1 MTPSSLLLSA
11 LAAAAHLGHVAH
23 AQQQFGKDI
32 YWNGPYVFLGCE
44 PDQGAAMKA
53 LFKQIG
59 ISLENSIIP
68 DAGLGTASPYGFKTW
83 FSTNSGT
90 IVSDIYQDINDG
102 ASDSSV
108 NGRSVRK
115 PSFVCVNYDNPLV
128 QDASN
133 ACQSEKNYIALTG
146 AKIDYVMLCP
156 RFWDSDHGNYPS
168 HSDCPQVNGAETAFT
183 NGNSIGPGQLRIN
196 YNKQSTII
204 HELVHKYQPRPS
216 GSNEVYGINQCMQLS
231 AVDQLN
237 NPNNY
242 AFHSASKSPPA
253 SELGHPPPK
262 TWQTEPALTSKQLSW
277 PNALSSP
284 EARAAFGDRV
294 IAGRPPPPTAPMLST

>member
-1 MTPSSLLLSA
+1 MAPFSFLLSA
-11 LAAAAHLGHVAH
+11 LAAAAHLVHGAH

-32 YWNGPYVFLGCE
+32 YWNGPYFFLGCE

-59 ISLENSIIP
+59 NSLSNNIIP
-68 DAGLGTASPYGFKTW
+68 DAELGTASPYGFKTW
-83 FSTNSGT
+83 FSTNSAT

-108 NGRSVRK
+108 NGRAVKK
-115 PSFVCVNYDNPLV
+115 PSFVCVNDDNPLV
-128 QDASN
+128 QNAST
-133 ACQSEKNYIALTG
+133 ACQSKNYIALTG
-146 AKIDYVMLCP
+146 ANIDYVMLCP
-156 RFWDSDHGNYPS
+156 RFWDADHGDYPS
-168 HSDCPQVNGAETAFT
+168 HSDCPLVNGAETAFT
-183 NGNSIGPGQLRIN
+183 NGNAIRPGQLRIN

-216 GSNEVYGINQCMQLS
+216 GSNEVYGINECIRLS

-242 AFHSASKSPPA
+242 AFHSASKLPPA
-253 SELGHPPPK
+253 SELGHPSR
-262 TWQTEPALTSKQLSW
+262 TWQTKPALTSKQLSW
-277 PNALSSP
+277 PIALNFLGP
-284 EARAAFGDRV
+284 RAAFGDRV
-294 IAGRPPPPTAPMLST
+294 IAGRLPLPTTAPMLST